1 MLILAYGRGEWAV
14 SQKPKL
20 IRYLHPLPIFLLI
33 FLAFLVGA
41 CFVWAKEE
49 NPGRFFP
56 VICFKL
62 PITGTT
68 VKGKLFSISLE
79 GSSYRKSTVDGC
91 SHLCTHNNMLA
102 QWRMVNQR

>member
-1 MLILAYGRGEWAV
+1 MG
-14 SQKPKL
+14 SFPKPKL
-20 IRYLHPLPIFLLI
+20 IRYLHSLPIFLLI

-49 NPGRFFP
+49 NPGRFFA

-79 GSSYRKSTVDGC
+79 GSSYRKSTVHGC